1 MSYFSQ
7 ELRKTYSRRSK
18 ANAPKT
24 FRDKLKRVGGLV
36 PIVALS
42 KAAINSSQARP
53 QGRQPQGNS
62 SQAIPQGRQPQ
73 GRQPQGNSSQARP
86 QRRQPQGRQPQGNY
100 SQAKPQGRPSSKPYL
115 LPTVKLDTPK
125 DKKEGMSMGMKIG
138 IAAGVVGLGLVTY
151 LVVKNK

>member
-7 ELRKTYSRRSK
+7 ELRKTYSRRSD

-53 QGRQPQGNS
+53 QGRQPQG
-62 SQAIPQGRQPQ
+62 
-73 GRQPQGNSSQARP
+73 RQPQGNYSQARP
-86 QRRQPQGRQPQGNY
+86 QGRQPQGRQPQGNY
-100 SQAKPQGRPSSKPYL
+100 SQARPQGRPSSKPYL